1 MLSRFYL
8 VSLFSKKGCII
19 PLGGII
25 INSMVPELKQ
35 RALHRAKILEGQMR
49 GVQKMIENEDY
60 CIDILT
66 QSLAIQKSI
75 GSLNKL
81 ILENHVRTHIKESLC
96 SDSVVSQE
104 KAIEELLS
112 LYELSNIRSK

>member
-1 MLSRFYL
+1 M
-8 VSLFSKKGCII
+8 IEDI
-19 PLGGII
+19 
-25 INSMVPELKQ
+25 KQ

-60 CIDILT
+60 CVDILT

-81 ILENHVRTHIKESLC
+81 ILENHVRTHVKEKFS
-96 SDSVVSQE
+96 SSSEESKEQ
-104 KAIEELLS
+104 AIEELLS
-112 LYELSNIRSK
+112 LYELANVRGK